1 MNEHELNLTAP
12 IHVLYFFTFVL
23 QSASDN
29 GAKTASTHEQFSV
42 ALGEEAVS
50 VLAGIAFKLLKCIR
64 ADDVEI
70 CTDSRDQYT
79 PSNPDNFR
87 HLSMSVLKCCSSLMV
102 RIFDSSISINPST
115 VPLVI
120 PAACIQFFFESGH
133 LILNHF

>member
-102 RIFDSSISINPST
+102 RIFDSSITSNPST

-120 PAACIQFFFESGH
+120 PDRKSVV
-133 LILNHF
+133 